1 MARAIDPKNFLSPA
15 TRTEF
20 EGVDITLLEVAFGG
34 DMSAEI
40 GDPRADSTVAGLK
53 LVQDAIMNQGVN
65 ILGVSALGN
74 SDQNIVY
81 IVRSDSIDVANHLTG
96 NGLRDAIRAVDTN
109 GRAASAT
116 PRNTANISSATVSV
130 LTFYS

>member
-1 MARAIDPKNFLSPA
+1 MPIAPKNFLTPA
-15 TRTEF
+15 TRAEF
-20 EGVDITLLEVAFGG
+20 EGVDITLLEVAFGA
-34 DMSAEI
+34 DVSAEI
-40 GDPRADSTVAGLK
+40 GDPRQDSLVAGLK
-53 LVQDAIMNQGVN
+53 LVQDAIMDQGVN

-81 IVRSDSIDVANHLTG
+81 IVRSDSIDETNHLTG
-96 NGLRDAIRAVDTN
+96 NSIRDAIRAVDTN

-116 PRNTANISSATVSV
+116 PRNTANISSATVTA

>member
-1 MARAIDPKNFLSPA
+1 MPISPNAFLSPA
-15 TRTEF
+15 TRAEF
-20 EGVDITLLEVAFGG
+20 EGVDITLLEVAFGA
-34 DMSAEI
+34 DVSAET
-40 GDPRADSTVAGLK
+40 GDPRQDSLVAGLK
-53 LVQDAIMNQGVN
+53 LVQDAIMDQGIN

-81 IVRSDSIDVANHLTG
+81 IVRSDSIDTANHLTG
-96 NGLRDAIRAVDTN
+96 NSLRDAIRAVDTN

-116 PRNTANISSATVSV
+116 PRNTANISSATVTA

>member
-1 MARAIDPKNFLSPA
+1 MARAIDPNNFLTPA

-20 EGVDITLLEVAFGG
+20 EGVDITLLEVAFGA
-34 DMSAEI
+34 DVSAEI
-40 GDPRADSTVAGLK
+40 GDPRADSLVAGLK
-53 LVQDAIMNQGVN
+53 LVQDAIMDQGVN

-81 IVRSDSIDVANHLTG
+81 IVRSDSIDETNHLTG
-96 NGLRDAIRAVDTN
+96 NSIRDAIRAVDTN

-116 PRNTANISSATVSV
+116 PRNTANISGATVTA

>member
-1 MARAIDPKNFLSPA
+1 MPIAPKNFLSPA
-15 TRTEF
+15 TRAEF
-20 EGVDITLLEVAFGG
+20 EGVDITLLEVAFGA
-34 DMSAEI
+34 DVSAET
-40 GDPRADSTVAGLK
+40 GDPRQDSLVAGLK
-53 LVQDAIMNQGVN
+53 LVQDAIMDQGVN

-81 IVRSDSIDVANHLTG
+81 IVRSDSIDETNHLTG
-96 NGLRDAIRAVDTN
+96 NSIRDAIRAVDTN

-116 PRNTANISSATVSV
+116 PRNTANISSATVTA